1 MSMVK
6 EMGGLV
12 VALICAVVVL
22 IVAVPALLGA

>member
-12 VALICAVVVL
+12 IALVCAVVVL
-22 IVAVPALLGA
+22 VIAVPALLGS

>member
-22 IVAVPALLGA
+22 VVAVPALLGA